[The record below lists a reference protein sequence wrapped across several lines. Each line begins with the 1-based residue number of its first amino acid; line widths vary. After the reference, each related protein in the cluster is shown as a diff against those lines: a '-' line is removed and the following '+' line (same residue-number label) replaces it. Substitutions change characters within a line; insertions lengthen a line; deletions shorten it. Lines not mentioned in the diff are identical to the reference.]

1 MTVMQVQVQVPVP
14 APPTPPPA
22 PELPHVVT
30 IGGGSGPDVFETL
43 AIVTVSISMAWLA
56 YKLLSPL
63 IRAFA
68 ARIEGK
74 ASMALEQRLADL
86 EQRVHEGDQA
96 QQRIL
101 ELEERLDFAE
111 RLLSQRDEPMTL
123 RRQGEGA

>member
-1 MTVMQVQVQVPVP
+1 MIVMQVP

-43 AIVTVSISMAWLA
+43 AIVTISISMAWLA
-56 YKLLSPL
+56 YKLLMPL

-74 ASMALEQRLADL
+74 ASMAMEQRLVDL
-86 EQRVHEGDQA
+86 ELRAHEGEQA

-111 RLLSQRDEPMTL
+111 RLLAQREEPMKL

>member
-1 MTVMQVQVQVPVP
+1 MMQVP
-14 APPTPPPA
+14 APPAPPPA
-22 PELPHVVT
+22 PDLPHVVT
-30 IGGGSGPDVFETL
+30 IGGGSGPDLFETL

-74 ASMALEQRLADL
+74 ASVALEQRLVEL
-86 EQRVHEGDQA
+86 EQRAHEADQS

-111 RLLSQRDEPMTL
+111 RLLSQREEPMKL
-123 RRQGEGA
+123 RRPGEGL

>member
-1 MTVMQVQVQVPVP
+1 M
-14 APPTPPPA
+14 
-22 PELPHVVT
+22 
-30 IGGGSGPDVFETL
+30 FETL
-43 AIVTVSISMAWLA
+43 AIVTISISMAWLA
-56 YKLLSPL
+56 YKLLMPL

-74 ASMALEQRLADL
+74 ASMAMEQRLVDL
-86 EQRVHEGDQA
+86 ELRAHEGEQA

-111 RLLSQRDEPMTL
+111 RLLAQREEPMKL